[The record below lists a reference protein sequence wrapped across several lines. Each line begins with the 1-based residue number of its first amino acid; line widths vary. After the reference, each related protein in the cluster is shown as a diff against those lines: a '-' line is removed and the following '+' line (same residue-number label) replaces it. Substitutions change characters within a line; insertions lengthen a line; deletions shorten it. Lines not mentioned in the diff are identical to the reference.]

1 MELGS
6 VRWLRILLIGIAA
19 EFVLMVVVVPFFLI
33 GGEQAVSI
41 GVSPVTLIVFVPFG
55 LWVARPLQSR
65 FVLHGVLMGAASVIF
80 YNAMNFAATSL
91 PGAPPLNLAQLFSPL
106 YLLSHALKLIGGG
119 IGGWLA
125 SRRHQPA

>member
-6 VRWLRILLIGIAA
+6 VRWLRALLIGIAA
-19 EFVLMVVVVPFFLI
+19 EFALMIVVAPLYLI
-33 GGEQAVSI
+33 GGQEAVNI
-41 GVSPVTLIVFVPFG
+41 GVSPATLVVFVPFG
-55 LWVARPLQSR
+55 LWAARPLQSR
-65 FVLHGVLMGAASVIF
+65 FVLHGVLMGAAGVIF
-80 YNAMNFAATSL
+80 YNAMNFGATSL

-125 SRRHQPA
+125 SRRRQPA